1 MTYSKAGELLIACD
15 ETHAGERLDKM
26 LASRLPELSRARL
39 QDLIAQGEVRR
50 DKKVLTKASYRL
62 EGHEVISVNVPE
74 PVDDTPEPE
83 DIPLDI
89 VYEDEHLLVINKQA
103 NFVVHPAG
111 GHRSGTLVNAL
122 LHHCA
127 DSLSGIGGVKRPG
140 IVHRLDQDTTGL
152 MVVAKTDEA
161 HAGLSEQ
168 LAEKSVYRVYHALV
182 LGQMIPPVGRINKA
196 IDRDRGNRLKQ
207 TVVRKGGRESVTNY
221 KLIETFRDEIS
232 LVECK
237 LETGRT
243 HQIRVHMADRKNP
256 VLGDATY
263 GPQPTAIAAALRR
276 GGWSEE
282 EAARVMAFDRQALHA
297 KKLGFIHPVTNEEH
311 LFEADYPADF
321 AQILETLNL

>member
-140 IVHRLDQDTTGL
+140 IVHRLDQDT
-152 MVVAKTDEA
+152 